1 MDYWIDQLNYR
12 GDLEENKRKLQNE
25 NEDLRNKLEDM
36 EMQLEIY
43 KLEQQSQ
50 LEKKKQEERQKE
62 ILNQQSQRERLL
74 EKDRL
79 YASHL
84 LTEIW
89 RNSITTSQINT
100 STSESL
106 YSYSISFKQ

>member
-1 MDYWIDQLNYR
+1 MAYWIDKLNYS

-89 RNSITTSQINT
+89 RNSITTSQIST

-106 YSYSISFKQ
+106 YSQSYSFK